1 MSLYY
6 RRKKPGSRENAGAAL
21 AALGVAAGVAGV
33 TFYLVRLMLSRE
45 TLSSSAPPRLPSGE
59 ARALSPGEDS
69 AEDVGKDQA

>member
-1 MSLYY
+1 MSPYY

-45 TLSSSAPPRLPSGE
+45 ALVPSKPSELPAPPSRSLSKGHE
-59 ARALSPGEDS
+59 APE
-69 AEDVGKDQA
+69 AEVEDQA